1 MSFTVHEHPLIP
13 IVLADSGR
21 PATWGAI
28 RGQAPR
34 FSVLHNHL
42 KFCAIV
48 GLEFWLAASEKSGW
62 LQRPKTGAHHGL
74 FSGAPVQYRKEAV
87 HGYPQGAHC
96 GQPPAEEA
104 VIQLGARKSASRP
117 S

>member
-42 KFCAIV
+42 
-48 GLEFWLAASEKSGW
+48 
-62 LQRPKTGAHHGL
+62 
-74 FSGAPVQYRKEAV
+74 
-87 HGYPQGAHC
+87 
-96 GQPPAEEA
+96 
-104 VIQLGARKSASRP
+104 
-117 S
+117 